1 MSTQPTT
8 TPTPA
13 SRYNGWAVVINSAA
27 EAMELS
33 DLYKRGRGTGNRR
46 IRLLYAESVYRFDC
60 DSVAFCACYPFGA
73 FDNKAWYTG
82 LVSSFEQGGAEV
94 LTLAELKRALVDVSF
109 PNSNYAELNFGV
121 PKVE

>member
-8 TPTPA
+8 APTPA

-46 IRLLYAESVYRFDC
+46 IRLLYAESVSRFNC
-60 DSVAFCACYPFGA
+60 DTVAFCACYPFST

-82 LVSSFEQGGAEV
+82 LVSSFEQGSALL
-94 LTLAELKRALVDVSF
+94 LTLAELKEVLGNVPVGHPDH
-109 PNSNYAELNFGV
+109 AELIFGF
-121 PKVE
+121 PDTE